1 MTSGIFDG
9 YLRRLGM
16 PDPGKPSAGAL
27 FALQRAHLERVPYE
41 NIDIYLGR
49 PPGIDPELSARRFA
63 AGRGGYCFHLNGGF
77 CALLE
82 FLGYDVTRH
91 VGGVYEDAQERS
103 VNGNHM
109 VLTVRVD
116 GEAFFVDAGLGDGPH
131 SPLPLREGA
140 YEQGGFGYCMEPLSG
155 PEAPGWTYITS
166 GGPFP
171 VANFRAAPASMAEFA
186 DEHQRLS
193 TDEDSP
199 FIRTLSL
206 LRRDAEGIDL
216 MRGRVLSRIDPS
228 KGPTE
233 RVLDTAEEFYDAIAT
248 VFGRELDDLTP
259 EDRTALWAKVSAA
272 HEVWLAERAAG
283 AAAD

>member
-1 MTSGIFDG
+1 MTSAIFDG
-9 YLRRLGM
+9 YLRRLGL
-16 PDPGKPSAGAL
+16 PDPGKPSVEAL
-27 FALQRAHLERVPYE
+27 FALQRAHLEHIPYE
-41 NIDIYLGR
+41 NIDIQLGR
-49 PPGIDPELSARRFA
+49 PPGIDPELSVRRFT

-77 CALLE
+77 SALLE

-91 VGGVYEDAQERS
+91 LGGVYEDPLERG

-109 VLTVRVD
+109 ALTVRVD

-140 YEQGGFGYCMEPLSG
+140 YEQGAFGYRMGPLTG
-155 PEAPGWTYITS
+155 EAAPGWSYLTG

-171 VANFRAAPASMAEFA
+171 VANFRSAPAAMADFA
-186 DEHQRLS
+186 EEHRRLS
-193 TDEDSP
+193 TDGDSP
-199 FIRTLSL
+199 FVRTLSL

-216 MRGRVLSRIDPS
+216 LRGRVLSRIDPA
-228 KGPTE
+228 KGPSE
-233 RVLDTAEEFYDAIAT
+233 RVLDTAEEFYDAIVT

-259 EDRTALWAKVSAA
+259 QDRTALWTKVTDA

-283 AAAD
+283 TTAD